1 MIEPT
6 KLATK
11 IAAKIAKEQ
20 PVTYTELEAR
30 AVEKG
35 IDLGV
40 FQNAI
45 VIIHRSK
52 VIEVKD
58 VKGELTYT
66 IKAKADP
73 KPELSKPTYSRADLG
88 ESPFKVCSCALT
100 HIHWSSIMGHFPLC
114 DSIIYTTEYKKQN
127 PWDITAGLLI
137 NLEWYEKETAKQ
149 KAIRRSYKR

>member
-73 KPELSKPTYSRADLG
+73 KPELSKPTYAGHWLKYGDPIPFYWPEYDGPTPTYTKQTDEFYREKNRALKRMADSEKFSR
-88 ESPFKVCSCALT
+88 V
-100 HIHWSSIMGHFPLC
+100 
-114 DSIIYTTEYKKQN
+114 
-127 PWDITAGLLI
+127 
-137 NLEWYEKETAKQ
+137 
-149 KAIRRSYKR
+149 